1 MKLKKTIL
9 AFIVGIVVVVG
20 IGIYVGFDTYNNSIK
35 MADQL
40 NQSQALKDLQER
52 RMSILEYCSHGFTD
66 NESQKLCTGVRP

>member
-1 MKLKKTIL
+1 MKLKKTRL

-20 IGIYVGFDTYNNSIK
+20 VGIYLGFDTYNNSIK

>member
-1 MKLKKTIL
+1 MKLKKTRL

-20 IGIYVGFDTYNNSIK
+20 VGIYLGFDTYNNSIK
-35 MADQL
+35 MADEL

>member
-1 MKLKKTIL
+1 MKLKKTRL

-20 IGIYVGFDTYNNSIK
+20 VGIYAGFDTYNNSIK

>member
-1 MKLKKTIL
+1 MKLKKTTL

-20 IGIYVGFDTYNNSIK
+20 VGIYLGFDTYNNSIK